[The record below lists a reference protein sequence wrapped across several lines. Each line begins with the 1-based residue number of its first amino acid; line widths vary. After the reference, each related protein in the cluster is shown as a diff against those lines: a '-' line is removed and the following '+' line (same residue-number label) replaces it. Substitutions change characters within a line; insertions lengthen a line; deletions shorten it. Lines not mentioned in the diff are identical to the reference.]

1 MNFWETPYILGTVEA
16 RNFKCGMDIDS
27 KELYNNMQ
35 NQVKGVVT
43 GSRNLLT
50 ELWDPLY
57 ILGAVEARNSKFGI
71 QIDDTEHCK
80 NLNII
85 RTLV

>member
-1 MNFWETPYILGTVEA
+1 
-16 RNFKCGMDIDS
+16 MDIDS